1 MRLAIDDFG
10 TGYSSLRYLKNLQ
23 VGILK
28 IDRSFTDGLS
38 VDHGD
43 GVIVK
48 AVIDMASALNMA
60 VVAEGIE
67 TQYQLDVLK
76 DLGCEYGQGYLF
88 GRPLNAVDTEQLLKT
103 TWAGLSGSQ

>member
-1 MRLAIDDFG
+1 MAIDDFG

-23 VGILK
+23 VGVLK

-48 AVIDMASALNMA
+48 AVIDMANALNMA

-67 TQYQLDVLK
+67 TQQQLDVLK
-76 DLGCEYGQGYLF
+76 GLGCEYGQGYLF
-88 GRPLNAVDTEQLLKT
+88 GRPLNAAGTEQLLKT
-103 TWAGLSGSQ
+103 VWAGVSNSR

>member
-1 MRLAIDDFG
+1 MAIDDFG

-23 VGILK
+23 VGVLK

-67 TQYQLDVLK
+67 TQHQLDVLK

-88 GRPLNAVDTEQLLKT
+88 GRPLNATDTESLLKSV
-103 TWAGLSGSQ
+103 WAGCSNSH

>member
-1 MRLAIDDFG
+1 MAIDDFG

-23 VGILK
+23 VGVLK

-48 AVIDMASALNMA
+48 AVIDMANALNMA

-67 TQYQLDVLK
+67 TQHQLDVLK
-76 DLGCEYGQGYLF
+76 GLGCEYGQGYLF
-88 GRPLNAVDTEQLLKT
+88 GRPLNATDTEQLLKNS
-103 TWAGLSGSQ
+103 WAGISNNH